1 MPDSFAAPVE
11 RFGRFDLWKKI
22 GQGGMAEVFLA
33 TDRDH
38 ALDNT
43 RGIAGEF
50 VVKRMH
56 RELESK
62 RDAVELFT
70 TEADVTLLLKHPG
83 IVEVLES
90 GEIDGRY
97 YMAMEWIRGW
107 TLDELG
113 DILFAKDQALEPD
126 PAVHIIMSV
135 LETLRY
141 VHGATSKTGRALGL
155 VHRDVT
161 PSNVYVTYEGDVKL
175 GDFGVAKLAAVE
187 GWTMAGSIKGKI
199 GYLAPEQVAGKPPD
213 QSIDRYAASIMLYEL
228 VTGKP
233 CFEGANELD
242 VMLRI
247 RDAKYVKPRKRRPSV
262 PRALQ
267 RIVCKALRKRPSW
280 RFKTAEAFIR
290 ALSDYRDRYGDR
302 VVADD
307 LAALMMQHGLKRPA

>member
-1 MPDSFAAPVE
+1 VAEQPVE

-22 GQGGMAEVFLA
+22 GQGGMAEVFLS
-33 TDRDH
+33 TDRDG
-38 ALDNT
+38 
-43 RGIAGEF
+43 GIAGEF

-62 RDAVELFT
+62 REAVELFT

-97 YMAMEWIRGW
+97 YMAMELIRGW
-107 TLDELG
+107 TLEELG

-126 PAVHIIMSV
+126 PAVHIIMRV

-141 VHGATSKTGRALGL
+141 IHAATSKTGRPLGL

-161 PSNVYVTYEGDVKL
+161 PSNVYVTYEGDVKI

-187 GWTMAGSIKGKI
+187 GWTMAGSLKGKL

-213 QSIDRYAASIMLYEL
+213 QSIDRYAAAIMLYEL
-228 VTGKP
+228 LTGKA
-233 CFEGANELD
+233 CFEGENELD
-242 VMLRI
+242 VMLHI
-247 RDAKYVKPRKRRPSV
+247 RDAKYAKPRKLRPSV

-267 RIVCKALRKRPSW
+267 RIVCKALRKWPSW
-280 RFKTAEAFIR
+280 RFKTADAFLA
-290 ALSDYRDRYGDR
+290 ALADYRDRYGER
-302 VVADD
+302 VIADD
-307 LAALMMQHGLKRPA
+307 LTALMMHHGLKRPT